1 MLYFKIR
8 TPKKTGGE
16 QTMLYEKIHEQNSIL
31 GSALQAA
38 SLRNEVI
45 TNNIANDD
53 VPRYKAKT
61 VYFEDSLIRAL
72 DARKRTGRL
81 DLSDA
86 RPSVRFVNQEYSYR
100 IDSNNVDIE
109 LEMVSLYQNSIKY
122 DAMINSVT
130 NNSKRLNLVLNG
142 R

>member
-1 MLYFKIR
+1 
-8 TPKKTGGE
+8 
-16 QTMLYEKIHEQNSIL
+16 MLYERIHEQNSIL
-31 GSALQAA
+31 GAALQAA
-38 SLRNEVI
+38 SVRNEVI

-61 VYFEDSLIRAL
+61 VYFEDSLLNAL
-72 DARKRTGRL
+72 DARKKTGRL
-81 DLSDA
+81 DLSGA

-100 IDSNNVDIE
+100 VDHNNVNIE